1 MQILSMVLSLSYMA
15 LDYPAPFLKNTAAHR
30 SFPLRIVLL
39 FLLTF
44 LTILFYQVRLRLSA
58 LIFARGDVCVGVYGR
73 RAETRILLFSFCA
86 GAIVNERGELLVH
99 SRALL
104 RAGAAQGRVHAGSEG
119 QQRAGRQGL
128 MSAHA
133 FAPGHGTRRSS
144 VDWRQ
149 TGWSVWPTRPSSPS
163 SPLSSSP
170 SSPFLSTPNK
180 SLTSR
185 TSTILLTLLAF
196 LQHPSPVFPVLF
208 CCRSL
213 LSQRACSASPPAS

>member
-1 MQILSMVLSLSYMA
+1 MQILSMVLSLAYMA

-58 LIFARGDVCVGVYGR
+58 LIFARVDVCVGVYGR

-86 GAIVNERGELLVH
+86 GAIGNERGDLLVH

-149 TGWSVWPTRPSSPS
+149 TGWSVWPTCPS
-163 SPLSSSP
+163 SPLSSP
-170 SSPFLSTPNK
+170 SILSTPNK
-180 SLTSR
+180 SINFR
-185 TSTILLTLLAF
+185 STIPPTYFTCLSSTPELGVS
-196 LQHPSPVFPVLF
+196 SPF